1 MNEGTAILAPVIAL
15 VCWHHVMW
23 LWMYTT
29 RIPAIISSGMEMDPT
44 LPSGEQLSTLPA
56 SVRWKADNYN
66 HLFEAPV
73 LFYAVALSLAVLGA
87 GSGWN
92 LTLAWL
98 YVLLRVV
105 HSLFQALVN
114 KIEVRFG
121 IFVASSL
128 VLFALTFNVAR
139 LVF

>member
-1 MNEGTAILAPVIAL
+1 MNESTAIVAPVIAL
-15 VCWHHVMW
+15 VTWTHVMW
-23 LWMYTT
+23 LWMYAT
-29 RIPAIISSGMEMDPT
+29 RIPAIQGSGMVMDAT
-44 LPSGEQLSTLPA
+44 RPSGEQMAMLPA
-56 SVRWKADNYN
+56 NVRWKADNYN

-98 YVLLRVV
+98 YVAARVV
-105 HSLFQALVN
+105 HSIFQSTVN

-121 IFVASSL
+121 LFVLSSL
-128 VLFALTFNVAR
+128 VLFALTFNAIR